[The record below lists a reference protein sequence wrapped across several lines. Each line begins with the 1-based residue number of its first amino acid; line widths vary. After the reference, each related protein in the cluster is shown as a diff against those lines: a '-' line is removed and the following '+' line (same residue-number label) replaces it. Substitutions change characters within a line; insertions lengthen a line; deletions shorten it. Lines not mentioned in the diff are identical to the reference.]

1 MEGPQEDL
9 NKSLEKGSCKFP
21 SVHVRVTLLP
31 PLQRQPAD
39 FPPRVMDPSPGQAV
53 KNVSVHNSVQK
64 RWLQTGLERS
74 SRQRNQNIN
83 PFLFLFLVESTYVNQ
98 WTWKNCF
105 FKMRGSCWTREIFRE
120 TGAVAAN
127 PVALIKCNET

>member
-39 FPPRVMDPSPGQAV
+39 YPPRVMDPSP
-53 KNVSVHNSVQK
+53 
-64 RWLQTGLERS
+64 E
-74 SRQRNQNIN
+74 
-83 PFLFLFLVESTYVNQ
+83 
-98 WTWKNCF
+98 
-105 FKMRGSCWTREIFRE
+105 MRGSRWTREIFRE
-120 TGAVAAN
+120 TGALLSE
-127 PVALIKCNET
+127 PSCPIRKCNET

>member
-83 PFLFLFLVESTYVNQ
+83 PFLFLFFGRVYIRKSMDLEKLFLQNAGVLLDT
-98 WTWKNCF
+98 
-105 FKMRGSCWTREIFRE
+105 
-120 TGAVAAN
+120 
-127 PVALIKCNET
+127 